1 MYKLRIWIIRTT
13 KVHIKSSTKLLLW
26 LISERSSLRVT
37 VLYFLL
43 FGYRHWCCRFHFS
56 TKCVWILCINLL
68 LVCGALF
75 LSLSL
80 SLSSCAYVYEY
91 DCVCL
96 SLFELPFSILW
107 NNISIDFFIH
117 SLKHCVALR
126 IKCAND
132 DVNYYQQQQQQQ
144 QRKRRWRQQSQQQ
157 CILWDLI
164 TYWRVVYLHGQDKLV
179 KAANGKIDQ
188 KPKWKR
194 VSKQQRNHKF
204 SPAANAKGR
213 WIVNT
218 WLNRTNKPKYR
229 PMENE

>member
-1 MYKLRIWIIRTT
+1 MANFRALKFTSNGFIFSSFRIPPLMLPFPFFHQMCLNI
-13 KVHIKSSTKLLLW
+13 VHKFTACM
-26 LISERSSLRVT
+26 RR
-37 VLYFLL
+37 
-43 FGYRHWCCRFHFS
+43 
-56 TKCVWILCINLL
+56 
-68 LVCGALF
+68 ALSF
-75 LSLSL
+75 SLSL
-80 SLSSCAYVYEY
+80 SFVMRLCIRVRLRMPLS
-91 DCVCL
+91 
-96 SLFELPFSILW
+96 FWTSIF
-107 NNISIDFFIH
+107 NFMKQYIDWFFFH

-144 QRKRRWRQQSQQQ
+144 QQKRRWRQQSQQQ
-157 CILWDLI
+157 CIQWDLI